1 MAAGISLNSETQLLP
16 SAALAACTLRVA
28 RLADAAAIAAI
39 YAPYVQGETTSF
51 ELDAPSVEEMG
62 QRVDQ
67 TLYTHPWLVAE
78 RDGEVIGYAYA
89 CEHRKRLA
97 YQWSV
102 DVAVYLHREA
112 RRQGT
117 GRRLYSRLFAIL
129 CRQGFINAYAGITL
143 PNEGSVGLHEAMGF
157 WPVGVYRG
165 VGHKFGAPRD
175 VGWWQLQLQ
184 PWPERPVPP
193 EPFANVA
200 PLLG

>member
-1 MAAGISLNSETQLLP
+1 MSSDASRTV
-16 SAALAACTLRVA
+16 TLRVA
-28 RLADAAAIAAI
+28 RVDDGAAIAAI
-39 YAPYVQGETTSF
+39 YAPYVESEVTSF
-51 ELDAPSVEEMG
+51 ELEAPDADEMG
-62 QRVDQ
+62 QRLDQ

-78 RDGEVIGYAYA
+78 SGGRVVGYAYA

-102 DVAVYLHREA
+102 DVAVYLERGLHR
-112 RRQGT
+112 RGI

-143 PNEGSVGLHEAMGF
+143 PNDSSVGLHEAMGF

-184 PWPERPVPP
+184 PWPERPAPP
-193 EPFANVA
+193 EPFAKVA
-200 PLLG
+200 AQLG